1 MSSIKYTFIGN
12 LETGSVIGTNPQS
25 SEFNENVTKIFSKFV
40 DDSDRSNS
48 YGIRNKINE
57 GSSMYFFMLYPTQI
71 FILAVTS
78 SGFSESKAYA
88 YLEDVHRD
96 NIYNMI
102 DGSGKFSKL
111 GQNALKNLVEKHTSQ
126 GKLDQVNSELTDII
140 IGMKDNVGKVVSNIE
155 KGDEIEKKA
164 DRLKTDA
171 EQFNKHATEL
181 KRATW
186 WQNMKLTIILIGLV
200 LVVILI
206 IVLPIAFSGGDD
218 SPKE

>member
-181 KRATW
+181 KRATCGR
-186 WQNMKLTIILIGLV
+186 T
-200 LVVILI
+200 
-206 IVLPIAFSGGDD
+206 
-218 SPKE
+218 